1 MAEQGLLKKS
11 LFGGFKKDDV
21 LEYIDKLNENARQ
34 EESRLTRRLD
44 EIEEKNVFL
53 SQQALQL
60 KQLLEDTQRQL
71 EEQNQRVQSLTESKK
86 SLDAELLSSR
96 YSDEQH
102 IRELEFERE
111 KNRQM
116 ELALEALEEKA
127 KSYDGLSA
135 QIGDI
140 MVEARLQSARLMQET
155 HDQCSEM
162 TGHAND
168 SVETMA
174 ARIDQLSSQMSG
186 IREQFEQS
194 MQAMSSEMDSIGKQL
209 TEKAAELREEKI
221 TLETAQAAEEEEIV
235 RAAEEDRS
243 SLFSKAA
250 EAQG

>member
-11 LFGGFKKDDV
+11 VFGGFKKEDV

-34 EESRLTRRLD
+34 EEERLTHRID
-44 EIEEKNVFL
+44 ELENKNAFL
-53 SQQALQL
+53 AQQAHQL
-60 KQLLEDTQRQL
+60 KQSLEETQRRL
-71 EEQNQRVQSLTESKK
+71 EEESKRVQELTDAKK

-102 IRELEFERE
+102 TRDLDLERE

-140 MVEARLQSARLMQET
+140 MVEARLQSAKLLDDT
-155 HDQCSEM
+155 HGKCRVM
-162 TGHAND
+162 TDRANG
-168 SVETMA
+168 SVTELA
-174 ARIDQLSSQMSG
+174 DRIDQLNSQISG
-186 IREQFEQS
+186 LREQFAAS
-194 MQAMSSEMDSIGKQL
+194 MQAVSHEMDSIGNQL
-209 TEKAAELREEKI
+209 QSKASQLRDEMI
-221 TLETAQAAEEEEIV
+221 PLEASESAQKEEIV

-250 EAQG
+250 EANA